1 MENVAND
8 NKNVE
13 FSTNKCEEGYK
24 REMTIHCCEPTL
36 TLTSDGPRDDSTG
49 RRSNKR
55 ENLREF
61 FISLTFEMKT
71 EVCPTD

>member
-1 MENVAND
+1 M
-8 NKNVE
+8 
-13 FSTNKCEEGYK
+13 
-24 REMTIHCCEPTL
+24 RERYTTIYCHEPVL

-49 RRSNKR
+49 RRSNRR

-71 EVCPTD
+71 EVCRQVD